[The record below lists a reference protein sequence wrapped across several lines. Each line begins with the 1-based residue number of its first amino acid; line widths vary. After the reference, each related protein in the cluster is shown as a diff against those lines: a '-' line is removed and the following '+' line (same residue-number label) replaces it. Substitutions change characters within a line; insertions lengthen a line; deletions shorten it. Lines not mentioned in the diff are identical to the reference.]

1 MKRNLL
7 SFGTL
12 AVVGILAIA
21 LFGSIAEAKPIIDK
35 GDLGKYQRDGKFL
48 RRILS
53 SPSDAG
59 STGQNAVPSST
70 RGIRYDKGELGT
82 WVRDGRR
89 VSKEVRGVSGHCSSR
104 QGFQEPHYMVVD
116 HIKHIHRFPG

>member
-1 MKRNLL
+1 MKRKLY

-12 AVVGILAIA
+12 AVVGIFAIA

-35 GDLGKYQRDGKFL
+35 GDLGKYERDGKFL
-48 RRILS
+48 RRILT
-53 SPSDAG
+53 SPSEVG
-59 STGQNAVPSST
+59 SPGQSAVTST
-70 RGIRYDKGELGT
+70 AREVRYDKGELGT

-89 VSKEVRGVSGHCSSR
+89 VSKEVKGVSGHRSSR

-116 HIKHIHRFPG
+116 HIKHIHRFPD

>member
-1 MKRNLL
+1 MKRNLY

-48 RRILS
+48 RQILT

-59 STGQNAVPSST
+59 SAGQSAVTSTT
-70 RGIRYDKGELGT
+70 RGVRYDKGERGS
-82 WVRDGRR
+82 WVRDSRR
-89 VSKEVRGVSGHCSSR
+89 VTKVYEGESNGRISQK
-104 QGFQEPHYMVVD
+104 GFQEPHYMVVD